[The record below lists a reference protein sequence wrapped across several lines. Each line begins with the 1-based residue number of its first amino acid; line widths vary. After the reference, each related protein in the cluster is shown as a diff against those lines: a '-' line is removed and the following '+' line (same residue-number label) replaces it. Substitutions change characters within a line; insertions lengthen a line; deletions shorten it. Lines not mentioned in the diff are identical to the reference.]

1 MEKLIKKDFLRP
13 SEWSVETI
21 STGGLLSVGKLGI
34 QLKINF
40 KSVSFLRFSFHPL
53 SEVPREAWLDH
64 LSWIR
69 SLLQSVTENEEEGED
84 VR

>member
-1 MEKLIKKDFLRP
+1 MEKLI

-21 STGGLLSVGKLGI
+21 STGGLLSVGKFSI

-40 KSVSFLRFSFHPL
+40 KSVSFLHFSFHPL

-69 SLLQSVTENEEEGED
+69 SLLQSVTENEEAGED